1 MRRAEVRRKTK
12 ETDISA
18 ELVLDGKG
26 KYEINTPIPFLNHM
40 LGLMAYHGRFDLKI
54 NATGDIDVDFHHLIE
69 DLGIVIGEAIK
80 EALGEKKGIKRYG
93 NAVIPMDESL
103 AEVTIDL
110 SGRPYLVYRVQNK
123 RLRLRDLEVS
133 LFEDFFRS
141 LSNNSLMNLH
151 IRIHYGRDP
160 HHMYEAIFKA
170 FGRALRE
177 AVSIEPGLKEAPST
191 KGRL

>member
-1 MRRAEVRRKTK
+1 MRRAEVKRKTK
-12 ETDISA
+12 ETDISI
-18 ELVLDGKG
+18 ELNLDGSG
-26 KYEINTPIPFLNHM
+26 KYEINTPVPFLNHM
-40 LGLMAYHGRFDLKI
+40 LGLMAYHGRFDLKL
-54 NATGDIDVDFHHLIE
+54 NAAGDIDVDFHHLIE

-80 EALGEKKGIKRYG
+80 EALGEKKGIRRYG
-93 NAVIPMDESL
+93 NAIIPMDESL

-133 LFEDFFRS
+133 LFEDFFRA

-177 AVSIEPGLKEAPST
+177 AASLEPGLKEAPST

>member
-69 DLGIVIGEAIK
+69 DLGIVIGEALK
-80 EALGEKKGIKRYG
+80 EALGKKEGIKRYG

-110 SGRPYLVYRVQNK
+110 SGRPYLVYRVQK
-123 RLRLRDLEVS
+123 RNLRLRDLEVS
-133 LFEDFFRS
+133 LFEDFFRA
-141 LSNNSLMNLH
+141 LSNNALMNLH
-151 IRIHYGRDP
+151 IMLHYGRDP
-160 HHMYEAIFKA
+160 HHIYEAIFKA
-170 FGRALRE
+170 FGRALKE

-191 KGRL
+191 KGTL

>member
-1 MRRAEVRRKTK
+1 MRKAEVKRKTN
-12 ETDISA
+12 ETDIKV
-18 ELVLDGKG
+18 EINLDGKG
-26 KYEINTPIPFLNHM
+26 KYEINTPISFLNHM
-40 LGLMAYHGRFDLKI
+40 LGLMTYHGRFDLKVD
-54 NATGDIDVDFHHLIE
+54 ASGDIDVDFHHLIE

-80 EALGEKKGIKRYG
+80 DALGKKEGIKRYG

-110 SGRPYLVYRVQNK
+110 SGRPYLVYKVQQK

-133 LFEDFFRS
+133 LFEDFFRA
-141 LSNNSLMNLH
+141 LSNNALMNLH
-151 IRIHYGRDP
+151 IRLHYGRDP

-170 FGRALRE
+170 FGKALKE
-177 AVSIEPGLKEAPST
+177 AVTIEPGLEEAPST

>member
-69 DLGIVIGEAIK
+69 DLGIVIGEALK
-80 EALGEKKGIKRYG
+80 EALGKKEGIKRYG

-110 SGRPYLVYRVQNK
+110 SGRPYLVYRVQK
-123 RLRLRDLEVS
+123 RNLRLRDLEVS
-133 LFEDFFRS
+133 LFEDFFRA
-141 LSNNSLMNLH
+141 LSNNALMNLH
-151 IRIHYGRDP
+151 IMLHYGRDP
-160 HHMYEAIFKA
+160 HHIYEAIFKA
-170 FGRALRE
+170 FGRALKE
-177 AVSIEPGLKEAPST
+177 AVSIEPGFKEAPST
-191 KGRL
+191 KGTL

>member
-1 MRRAEVRRKTK
+1 MRKADVKRKTK
-12 ETDISA
+12 ETDISV
-18 ELVLDGKG
+18 ELDLDGSG
-26 KYEINTPIPFLNHM
+26 KYEINTPVPFLNHM

-54 NATGDIDVDFHHLIE
+54 NAAGDIDVDFHHLIE

-80 EALGEKKGIKRYG
+80 EALGEKKGIRRYG
-93 NAVIPMDESL
+93 NAIIPMDESL

-133 LFEDFFRS
+133 LFEDFFRA

-151 IRIHYGRDP
+151 IRLHYGRDP

>member
-1 MRRAEVRRKTK
+1 MRKAEVKRKTK
-12 ETDISA
+12 ETDISV
-18 ELVLDGKG
+18 ELALDGSA
-26 KYEINTPIPFLNHM
+26 KYEINTPVPFLNHM

-54 NATGDIDVDFHHLIE
+54 NAAGDIDVDFHHLIE

-80 EALGEKKGIKRYG
+80 EALGEKKGIRRYG

-133 LFEDFFRS
+133 LFEDFFRA
-141 LSNNSLMNLH
+141 LSNTSLMNLH
-151 IRIHYGRDP
+151 IRLHYGRDP

-170 FGRALRE
+170 FGRALRQ
-177 AVSIEPGLKEAPST
+177 AVTIDPELKEAPST

>member
-54 NATGDIDVDFHHLIE
+54 NAAGDIDVDFHHLIE
-69 DLGIVIGEAIK
+69 DLGIVIGEALK
-80 EALGEKKGIKRYG
+80 EALGKKEGIKRYG

-110 SGRPYLVYRVQNK
+110 SGRPYLVYRVQK
-123 RLRLRDLEVS
+123 RNLRLRDLEVS
-133 LFEDFFRS
+133 LFEDFFRA
-141 LSNNSLMNLH
+141 LSNNALMNLH
-151 IRIHYGRDP
+151 IMLHYGRDP
-160 HHMYEAIFKA
+160 HHIYEAIFKA
-170 FGRALRE
+170 FGRALKE
-177 AVSIEPGLKEAPST
+177 AVSIEPGFKEAPST
-191 KGRL
+191 KGTL